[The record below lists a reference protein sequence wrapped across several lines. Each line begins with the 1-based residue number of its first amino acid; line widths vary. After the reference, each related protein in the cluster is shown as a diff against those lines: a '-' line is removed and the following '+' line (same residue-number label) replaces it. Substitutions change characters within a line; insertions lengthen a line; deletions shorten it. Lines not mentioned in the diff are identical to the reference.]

1 MRCGLW
7 LTGQDDLET
16 LIAKHDLTTRLSQL
30 HTLAR
35 EADTR
40 QERAHLPESASW
52 KDVWR
57 PDLDITTAV
66 RARVDAEQGDRIAEM
81 EKELEEVRL
90 RGTRTG
96 ALTLFQLLA
105 TNEETRGRIEALE
118 QQTQASQDEMQGALA
133 LVDEVRTEAAGG
145 VQLTLQLL
153 ASVSQS
159 KEDEAALRRTLDTL
173 LAELGPE

>member
-16 LIAKHDLTTRLSQL
+16 LITKYDLTTRLSQL

-40 QERAHLPESASW
+40 QERAHLPESAGW

-66 RARVDAEQGDRIAEM
+66 RARVDAEQGDRVAEM

-96 ALTLFQLLA
+96 H
-105 TNEETRGRIEALE
+105 
-118 QQTQASQDEMQGALA
+118 
-133 LVDEVRTEAAGG
+133 
-145 VQLTLQLL
+145 
-153 ASVSQS
+153 
-159 KEDEAALRRTLDTL
+159 
-173 LAELGPE
+173 